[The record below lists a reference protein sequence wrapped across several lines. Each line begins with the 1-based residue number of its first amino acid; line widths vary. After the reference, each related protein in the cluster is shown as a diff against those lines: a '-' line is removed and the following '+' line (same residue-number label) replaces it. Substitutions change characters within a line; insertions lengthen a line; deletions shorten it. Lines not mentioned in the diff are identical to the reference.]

1 MWLTELEADR
11 LRNLQAVSL
20 SLPAGLT
27 LVAGRNGQGKT
38 SLLEAVYLLA
48 TGRSFR
54 TRKLDE
60 LVAWH
65 GGPLRVAGG
74 YSSRIGRSELKVLID
89 DSDRRLI
96 ADGAESDLESFI
108 GRLDVVDLTA
118 ERMKVLRGGPEER
131 RRFLDRGVV
140 GFRPAYLRALG
151 EYRRVLQQRNALL
164 RASGR
169 PSGEALVAQL
179 EAWDERLTTA
189 AGEIHRCRREYAVLL
204 GSELG
209 ETTRTLFPDGG
220 EIRLLYRPSPAVLG
234 ETELTDFSVTF
245 MDSLV
250 RGRKRDLEIGHTC
263 RGPHR
268 DEVVIELN
276 GVDLRR
282 FGSAG
287 QVRGAMI
294 ALKLGKLSLLG
305 KERGEVPIFLMDDFD
320 SDLDEVRASA
330 LADYLR
336 GGGFQALVATS
347 KEGMADRIGVPFTK
361 VLLSEG
367 ALREA

>member
-1 MWLTELEADR
+1 MWLTEIEADR
-11 LRNLQAVSL
+11 IRNLREVSL
-20 SLPAGLT
+20 GLSAGLT
-27 LVAGRNGQGKT
+27 LVAGRNGQGKST
-38 SLLEAVYLLA
+38 LLEAVYLLA

-54 TRKLDE
+54 TRRMDE
-60 LVAWH
+60 LISWS

-74 YSSRIGRSELKVLID
+74 VTSRLGRARLKVVMD
-89 DSDRRLI
+89 DSARRLI
-96 ADGAESDLESFI
+96 SDGAEIDLESFI

-140 GFRPAYLRALG
+140 GIQPSYLRALG

-164 RASGR
+164 RGAGR
-169 PSGEALVAQL
+169 GGAPAQL
-179 EAWDERLTTA
+179 AAWDERLTVA
-189 AGEIHRCRREYAVLL
+189 AREIHQRRREYAVLL
-204 GSELG
+204 GVEFG
-209 ETTRTLFPDGG
+209 ETARTLFPDGG
-220 EIRLLYRPSPAVLG
+220 SVTMLYRPSPSEVG
-234 ETELTDFSVTF
+234 EAEMSDFPDIY
-245 MDSLV
+245 MGCLE
-250 RGRKRDLEIGHTC
+250 RGRRRDLEVGYTC

-268 DEVVIELN
+268 DDVVVELE

-305 KERGEVPIFLMDDFD
+305 KRRGEVPIFLMDDFD
-320 SDLDEVRASA
+320 SDLDEVRARA
-330 LADYLR
+330 VADYLCT
-336 GGGFQALVATS
+336 GGCQALVATS

-367 ALREA
+367 TLRET

>member
-1 MWLTELEADR
+1 MWLTEIEVDR
-11 LRNLQAVSL
+11 LRNLRAVGLGL
-20 SLPAGLT
+20 SAGLT
-27 LVAGRNGQGKT
+27 LVAGRNGQGKS

-54 TRKLDE
+54 TRRMDE
-60 LVAWH
+60 LVSWS

-74 YSSRIGRSELKVLID
+74 VSSRRGRSLLKVVMD
-89 DSDRRLI
+89 ESDRRLI
-96 ADGAESDLESFI
+96 SDGAEMDLESFI

-140 GFRPAYLRALG
+140 GLQPSYLRALG

-164 RASGR
+164 RGAGR
-169 PSGEALVAQL
+169 IGAPAQL
-179 EAWDERLTTA
+179 DAWDERLTAA
-189 AGEIHRCRREYAVLL
+189 AGEIHRRRREYAVLL
-204 GSELG
+204 GVELG
-209 ETTRTLFPDGG
+209 ETDRMLFPDGG
-220 EIRLLYRPSPAVLG
+220 AVTMLYRPSPKEVG
-234 ETELTDFSVTF
+234 EAEISDFSVRY
-245 MDSLV
+245 MECLEH
-250 RGRKRDLEIGHTC
+250 GRRRDLEVGYTC

-268 DEVVIELN
+268 DDVVVELE

-305 KERGEVPIFLMDDFD
+305 KQRGDMPIFLMDDFD

-330 LADYLR
+330 VAKHLNS
-336 GGGFQALVATS
+336 GGCQALVATS
-347 KEGMADRIGVPFTK
+347 KEGMAERIGVPFTK

-367 ALREA
+367 TLRET